1 MACSSLGVFRPVKC
15 FNLFDGAFI
24 YSVIFFMEVAF
35 VVMMQKKNSLKA
47 RAGYAPGIC
56 GWRRLMCCGGLE
68 GTITQD

>member
-1 MACSSLGVFRPVKC
+1 MVCSSLGVFRPVKC

-24 YSVIFFMEVAF
+24 QHYFFYEGCLCGDDA
-35 VVMMQKKNSLKA
+35 KEKYLKA

-56 GWRRLMCCGGLE
+56 GWRRLMCCEGLE